1 MVRGLRPRDCI
12 RWVVDG
18 GGRTVG
24 DVGAVGHATR
34 MRLTRPGCH
43 TNAGRRGRRPLRASA
58 RRRYPH
64 HGKRMCKGETSTH
77 ALGSP
82 ERGAVA
88 ARSGVTEGLVQR
100 GCGRTSVT
108 RQLTPGGR
116 GSPPLRRVGSGRGA
130 ATSVHRRRHEK
141 GARAVP
147 AGSDTWGGGRMRA
160 HRGKRGCKRSC
171 RTSATGQPRQTS
183 NARAGVE
190 VGWRVEPA
198 LSLDQRRRTEDG
210 APYDVWESFRIVITP
225 SVIEQKGRRGRRPL
239 RWLRDSGFSGAVR

>member
-1 MVRGLRPRDCI
+1 
-12 RWVVDG
+12 
-18 GGRTVG
+18 
-24 DVGAVGHATR
+24 
-34 MRLTRPGCH
+34 MRLTRPGGH

-147 AGSDTWGGGRMRA
+147 AGSNTCGGGRHRA
-160 HRGKRGCKRSC
+160 CRIKRGCNRP
-171 RTSATGQPRQTS
+171 RQTSATGQPRQTR
-183 NARAGVE
+183 NAKPGAE
-190 VGWRVEPA
+190 MDWRVEPA
-198 LSLDQRRRTEDG
+198 LSIGRRRRTEDG

-225 SVIEQKGRRGRRPL
+225 SVIQRKGRRERRPL
-239 RWLRDSGFSGAVR
+239 RWLRDSGFSGAVRCSLSNPLRSSMSQARLRCRP